1 MTKEQL
7 KNIVED
13 QEDKIGELEN
23 DVEYWK
29 HEYVELEEQY
39 DQLEKELDD
48 EEYEIRI
55 KNKDNFI
62 FKLKTEELY
71 DEKIIKFIED
81 YLNYWNY

>member
-29 HEYVELEEQY
+29 REYVELEEQY

>member
-39 DQLEKELDD
+39 NQLEKELDD

>member
-39 DQLEKELDD
+39 DQLEKQLDD